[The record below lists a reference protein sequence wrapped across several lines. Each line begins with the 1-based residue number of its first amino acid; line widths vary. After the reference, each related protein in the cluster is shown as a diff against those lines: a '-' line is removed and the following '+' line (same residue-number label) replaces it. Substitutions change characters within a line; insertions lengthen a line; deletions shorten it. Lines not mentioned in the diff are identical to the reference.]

1 MRIPFNDLQA
11 QYKACREAIDGQI
24 REVLDS
30 SRYILGE
37 KVEQL
42 ERELA
47 RRVGVRHAVGVGS
60 GTQALMLALMA
71 IGLKPGDEVITT
83 PFTFVAP
90 AEAVVLLGGVPVFV
104 DIEPDT
110 FNMDPAGIEE
120 RITPRTRA
128 IMPVDLF
135 GQCADYG
142 AIGEIARRHGLAV
155 IEDAAQAFG
164 AQQQG
169 RSACALGDIGCTSFY
184 PAKPLGCYGDGGMVF
199 TDDEETAELVRSLRV
214 HGQGGSRYENV
225 RIGLC
230 ARLDAIQAAVLLG
243 KLPAF
248 DAELQRRQQV
258 AERYSRALRGE
269 VVTPSVR
276 PGNRSAWAQYCIR
289 VPRRDEFCRALEEE
303 GIPTA
308 VFYPIPLHLQRAF
321 APLGYRP
328 GDFPVAE
335 AAARE
340 VVSLPMHA
348 YLDERTQ
355 ERIIQC
361 VRRALDGLKGRGGQ

>member
-83 PFTFVAP
+83 PFTFVAT

-120 RITPRTRA
+120 KITPRTRA